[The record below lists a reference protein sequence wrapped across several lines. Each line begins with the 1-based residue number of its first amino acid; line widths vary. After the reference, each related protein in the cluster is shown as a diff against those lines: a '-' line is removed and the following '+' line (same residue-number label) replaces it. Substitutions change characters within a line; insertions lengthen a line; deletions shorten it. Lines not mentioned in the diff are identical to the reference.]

1 MEEFTNLANISFDQ
15 IRKIANDVAKYAGR
29 YSGCETFL
37 GYSLKEVTPLS
48 SQHAQFIPPDGKVKI
63 IFAQWSLLDEMV
75 NSSSNPYPNPET
87 MTQRIMSYV
96 VSAENLLEY
105 EGHIND
111 CNKHDQY
118 MDPTGDFDLLDWND
132 DVAVSDGGV
141 PDEVVEKLCNY
152 LKNQRSGFLDE
163 EFREIFLNGELPNWH
178 PRILK
183 IVEDD
188 CRKGTLEEKDNNT
201 ELENES
207 AEQRNQR
214 EVNFR
219 TLSRTVSSC
228 WISKEFSDNL
238 ASIKN
243 LKEILDRTD
252 DPDECK
258 RLKAELEFLFNTG
271 LVTEEAFALS
281 ERLDVEKADE
291 S

>member
-1 MEEFTNLANISFDQ
+1 MEEFTHQANIPFDL
-15 IRKIANDVAKYAGR
+15 IRKIANDVAKYSGR
-29 YSGCETFL
+29 YSGRETFL
-37 GYSLKEVTPLS
+37 GHSLKDVMPLS
-48 SQHAQFIPPDGKVKI
+48 SQHAQFIPPDGYVKI

-87 MTQRIMSYV
+87 ITQRIMSYV
-96 VSAENLLEY
+96 VSAEDLLEY

-132 DVAVSDGGV
+132 DVAVSHGGV
-141 PDEVVEKLCNY
+141 PDEVVEELCNY

-163 EFREIFLNGELPNWH
+163 EFREIFLNGELPNWD

-188 CRKGTLEEKDNNT
+188 CRKGILEEKDNDT
-201 ELENES
+201 EFENES

-214 EVNFR
+214 EENIR
-219 TLSRTVSSC
+219 ALSRTVSTC

-238 ASIKN
+238 DRIKN
-243 LKEILDRTD
+243 LKEILDRTN

-258 RLKAELEFLFNTG
+258 RLKAQLEFLFNTG
-271 LVTEEAFALS
+271 LVTEEDFALS
-281 ERLDVEKADE
+281 ERLDREKTDK